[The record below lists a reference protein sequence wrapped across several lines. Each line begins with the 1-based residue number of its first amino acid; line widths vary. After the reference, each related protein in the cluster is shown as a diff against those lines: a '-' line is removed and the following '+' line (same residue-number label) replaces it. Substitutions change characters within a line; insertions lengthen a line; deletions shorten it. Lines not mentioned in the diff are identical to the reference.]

1 MKIKTVRPEYV
12 PHLPEVLSEGILY
25 ICEEFDLAAHKCCC
39 GCGEEVITPLNEA
52 QWRVIK
58 NGSRVSLWPSV
69 GNWKYACR
77 SHYWITESRI
87 VDAPPMTNS
96 EIIALKQ
103 RDRRDKDVYIQ
114 LLNEGNSADSTKSWL
129 KLIAQRGFSLLKA
142 LWRRLVPR

>member
-1 MKIKTVRPEYV
+1 
-12 PHLPEVLSEGILY
+12 
-25 ICEEFDLAAHKCCC
+25 
-39 GCGEEVITPLNEA
+39 
-52 QWRVIK
+52 
-58 NGSRVSLWPSV
+58 
-69 GNWKYACR
+69 
-77 SHYWITESRI
+77 
-87 VDAPPMTNS
+87 MTNS